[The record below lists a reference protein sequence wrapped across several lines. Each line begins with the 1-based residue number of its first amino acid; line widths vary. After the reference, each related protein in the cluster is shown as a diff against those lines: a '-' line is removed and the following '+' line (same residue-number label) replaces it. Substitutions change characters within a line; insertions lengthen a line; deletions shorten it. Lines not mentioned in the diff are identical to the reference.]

1 MTIKLYDKD
10 AYQTIFE
17 AQVITCT
24 KRENDYDIVLDQT
37 LFFPEEGGQT
47 CDHGTLN
54 DVEVIDVQIINIP
67 TLLFQEVLKERLI
80 SIIVIIICKI
90 IVVNMFYQDL

>member
-10 AYQTIFE
+10 AYLTIFE

-47 CDHGTLN
+47 CD
-54 DVEVIDVQIINIP
+54 QIGRAH
-67 TLLFQEVLKERLI
+67 V
-80 SIIVIIICKI
+80 
-90 IVVNMFYQDL
+90 

>member
-37 LFFPEEGGQT
+37 LFSLYRNLVSDIYSANSEP
-47 CDHGTLN
+47 LN
-54 DVEVIDVQIINIP
+54 KN
-67 TLLFQEVLKERLI
+67 LLAAPL
-80 SIIVIIICKI
+80 ST
-90 IVVNMFYQDL
+90 

>member
-24 KRENDYDIVLDQT
+24 KKKMIMILY
-37 LFFPEEGGQT
+37 
-47 CDHGTLN
+47 
-54 DVEVIDVQIINIP
+54 
-67 TLLFQEVLKERLI
+67 
-80 SIIVIIICKI
+80 
-90 IVVNMFYQDL
+90 

>member
-54 DVEVIDVQIINIP
+54 DVEVIDVQIINQEIHHYTNAP
-67 TLLFQEVLKERLI
+67 LSGCLLYTSPSPRDRTR
-80 SIIVIIICKI
+80 SR
-90 IVVNMFYQDL
+90 MPSSA

>member
-47 CDHGTLN
+47 CDRGTLN
-54 DVEVIDVQIINIP
+54 DVEVIDVQI
-67 TLLFQEVLKERLI
+67 
-80 SIIVIIICKI
+80 IIVIIICKI
-90 IVVNMFYQDL
+90 IVVNMFYQGL